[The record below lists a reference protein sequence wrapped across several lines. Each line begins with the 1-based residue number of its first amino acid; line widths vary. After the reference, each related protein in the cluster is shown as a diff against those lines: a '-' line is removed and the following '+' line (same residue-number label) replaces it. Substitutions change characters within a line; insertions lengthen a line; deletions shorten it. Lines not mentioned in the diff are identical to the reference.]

1 MGFLGVCKMSAS
13 LVDGETRN
21 VCTGCAYVPRCSGFQ
36 VAGTMET
43 PSPRHRKELPDA
55 VGYHH
60 HIHTAFKKKKKKLIN
75 KLPRLY
81 TTTTTPLPLQ
91 PLTSRDDLNYTFAMY
106 ACIAFLVLTK
116 IHLYLIKYI
125 IIR

>member
-1 MGFLGVCKMSAS
+1 MTAGFLGVCKMSAS
-13 LVDGETRN
+13 LLSTTKREMLVQDVRMSLG
-21 VCTGCAYVPRCSGFQ
+21 VPDFQ

-60 HIHTAFKKKKKKLIN
+60 HIHTAFKKKKKLIN

-81 TTTTTPLPLQ
+81 TTTTTTPITTTTHQ
-91 PLTSRDDLNYTFAMY
+91 QG
-106 ACIAFLVLTK
+106 
-116 IHLYLIKYI
+116 
-125 IIR
+125 

>member
-1 MGFLGVCKMSAS
+1 MLVQDVRMSLGVP
-13 LVDGETRN
+13 D
-21 VCTGCAYVPRCSGFQ
+21 FQ

-60 HIHTAFKKKKKKLIN
+60 HIHTAFKKKKKLIN

-81 TTTTTPLPLQ
+81 TTTTTATVTTTTHQ
-91 PLTSRDDLNYTFAMY
+91 QE
-106 ACIAFLVLTK
+106 
-116 IHLYLIKYI
+116 
-125 IIR
+125 